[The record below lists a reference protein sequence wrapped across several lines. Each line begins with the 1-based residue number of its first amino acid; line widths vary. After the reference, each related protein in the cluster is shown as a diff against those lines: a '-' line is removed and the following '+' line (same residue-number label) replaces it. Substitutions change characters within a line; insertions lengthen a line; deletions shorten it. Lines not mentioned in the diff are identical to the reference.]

1 MRYLNKV
8 QHHVATAIGLCR
20 RAAEVECLGAFKK
33 NKLQQRRTATA
44 EDAVK
49 FLWDY
54 LGWTGSKRECAFGL
68 FGRLHSDFRHY
79 RREALFMCRKFDA
92 RYPDAAL

>member
-1 MRYLNKV
+1 VAKV

-33 NKLQQRRTATA
+33 NKVQEARTRTAA
-44 EDAVK
+44 DAVK

-54 LGWTGSKRECAFGL
+54 LGWTGSKRDCALGL
-68 FGRLHSDFRHY
+68 FGRLHTECRQY
-79 RREALFMCRKFDA
+79 RKEALRLCRQFDA
-92 RYPDAAL
+92 RYPNAPL

>member
-1 MRYLNKV
+1 M
-8 QHHVATAIGLCR
+8 
-20 RAAEVECLGAFKK
+20 E
-33 NKLQQRRTATA
+33 
-44 EDAVK
+44 VK

-54 LGWTGSKRECAFGL
+54 LGWTGSKRDCALGL

-79 RREALFMCRKFDA
+79 RHEALRLCRQFDE